1 MSNTTFEREQQ
12 GQEPIVIENKPQ
24 TQSEIHRK
32 QLSEKAR
39 SNLSEL
45 DLELVSCSAYFK
57 PIPEKT
63 YLIHIDPEDHVE
75 RIENPRF
82 ATKDPKTGEMK
93 IPVRYEFKIS
103 HPNNGAQQ
111 LWTVSK
117 SVALQ
122 LSGHLGANETLL
134 YVTRHGTDRST
145 TYTIES
151 AE

>member
-1 MSNTTFEREQQ
+1 MSNTTFEQEKEQQ
-12 GQEPIVIENKPQ
+12 TTK
-24 TQSEIHRK
+24 TK
-32 QLSEKAR
+32 QLSDKAK

-45 DLELVSCSAYFK
+45 DLELVTSSAYFK

-93 IPVRYEFKIS
+93 TPIRYEFKIS

-122 LSGHLGANETLL
+122 LSGHLGAGETLL
-134 YVTRHGTDRST
+134 AVKRHGTDRST
-145 TYTIES
+145 TYTIEA